1 MHRPSAIF
9 TAVGGSVR
17 LRSLRKL
24 LRLPKSSLP
33 NLLTSGG
40 KERKSSRG
48 VLRQGEGMVAWDHV
62 QTTMATTTRETTT
75 RHDDMFYSGRERAS
89 KFGRI
94 KSCPD
99 SYTRTWSIADDVHL
113 HLGRSGSVPR
123 TYTAF
128 GGREGPVTN
137 H

>member
-40 KERKSSRG
+40 KEWKSSPVATG
-48 VLRQGEGMVAWDHV
+48 AVLRQGDGVGVWNHQS
-62 QTTMATTTRETTT
+62 QTARETTTRETTT
-75 RHDDMFYSGRERAS
+75 RETIMRHDGILF
-89 KFGRI
+89 
-94 KSCPD
+94 
-99 SYTRTWSIADDVHL
+99 
-113 HLGRSGSVPR
+113 
-123 TYTAF
+123 
-128 GGREGPVTN
+128 
-137 H
+137 